1 MSDHLEDR
9 GNLMESL
16 FYKRRDQ
23 ELLQKIRDER
33 ADKELRCQLIAASGL
48 DDAETIDALID
59 AGITADSLTAVA
71 MIPLVAVAWADRQM
85 ESAEKTAILQAADD
99 SGIDK
104 GSSSYDLLNV
114 WLSDR
119 PEADLL
125 DAWKAYVGAVKQHT
139 DATNVNQLKSVVMG
153 KAKQI
158 AEATGGILGFGNKTS
173 EVEQKILDELSAA
186 F

>member
-16 FYKRRDQ
+16 FFKRRDQ

-33 ADKELRCQLIAASGL
+33 ANKELRFQLTAASGL

-85 ESAEKTAILQAADD
+85 DDAEKAAILQAADD
-99 SGIDK
+99 SGIEK
-104 GSSSYDLLNV
+104 GGSSYELLNA
-114 WLSDR
+114 WLGER
-119 PEADLL
+119 PDSELL
-125 DAWKAYVGAVKQHT
+125 EAWKSYVGAVKQHT
-139 DATNVNQLKSVVMG
+139 DATNVVQLKSTVMG

-173 EVEQKILDELSAA
+173 EAEQKILDELSAA